1 MVSQFEFKLG
11 IAKSPCFKLLIP
23 FCLGIII
30 VYVND
35 VNQSELTHL
44 FTFLLGLLP
53 VLFLL
58 NRKNQSPATS
68 CYLFIC
74 FLFFGMQLT
83 LNQLPQLNAEDLE
96 NNQVWLAI
104 LEEEPIEREKV
115 IRFKLNLLGRIDR
128 QKVKQLAQPVR
139 VQGLLQKDSLLN
151 QYGELGD
158 TILIK
163 GRITNI
169 SKMRN
174 PNAFDYKAYLK
185 SQGVQYQIWFRTN
198 DYKIIANQAQRNF
211 ESIISNRRR
220 LLYRRFHDYIP
231 DQTYASLAAA
241 ITFGYRTEL
250 SSKLMETFSTTG
262 TIHILSVSGMH
273 VGILFG
279 FLSLV
284 LMPLRLIRHGRL
296 IAIVLALL
304 LIWLFALL
312 CGLVPAVLRAT
323 VMFSLFLIALWA
335 RRDLIGMN
343 SLAGS
348 ALILLI
354 ANPLNLFDMGFQ
366 LSYLAVFGIMST
378 IPIFKRF
385 YYSFNSGV
393 KEILD
398 IVYMSMGA
406 QISTTA
412 LATYYFQQFPT
423 YFLVGNL
430 IMAIPSSLILI
441 AGMFLSLSPFNSI
454 NHFLGTNIQS
464 VLLYSHKALQ
474 YIESLPFSSIKGISI
489 NWKEAFAI
497 YFLLMVLLIALRF
510 KNKWMLFA
518 SMLAVLI
525 LGMNSY
531 QKNEALNTYQGLRIY
546 QMGREYA
553 IAYIQRREVILFGSA
568 DTINQPNLKFNVHR
582 DVSQFAELKQVKYR
596 KLTKD
601 RNYSLKLGERHTL
614 AICNSHCT
622 SQAKFILLRN
632 DARLISN
639 NRTSLLVF
647 DGSNSWSSIRRY
659 TTELDALAQPYYI
672 LKDNFAYVW
681 DG

>member
-1 MVSQFEFKLG
+1 MSQFEYKLG
-11 IAKSPCFKLLIP
+11 ITKSPCFKLLIP

-30 VYVND
+30 VYVTGVSQN
-35 VNQSELTHL
+35 ELTHL

-58 NRKNQSPATS
+58 NIKTQNAIKS
-68 CYLFIC
+68 CYVFIC

-83 LNQLPQLNAEDLE
+83 LNQLPQLNAEDLA

-104 LEEEPIEREKV
+104 LDEEPIKREKV
-115 IRFKLNLLGRIDR
+115 IRFQLNLLGRIDQQNIMR
-128 QKVKQLAQPVR
+128 LALPVR
-139 VQGLLQKDSLLN
+139 VQGLFQKDSLLF
-151 QYGELGD
+151 QSWKLGD

-163 GRITNI
+163 GRMTMI
-169 SKMRN
+169 SKMKN

-185 SQGVQYQIWFRTN
+185 SQGVQYQIWFRAN
-198 DYKIIANQAQRNF
+198 DYKIIAKEEQQNF
-211 ESIISNRRR
+211 EGLLSNRRS
-220 LLYRRFHDYIP
+220 LLHQRFHDYMP
-231 DQTYASLAAA
+231 DQNYASLAAA

-250 SSKLMETFSTTG
+250 SSELMETFSSTG

-273 VGILFG
+273 VGILFW
-279 FLSLV
+279 FLSLLLV
-284 LMPLRLIRHGRL
+284 PLRVMKHGRR
-296 IAIVLALL
+296 IAIILAFL

-378 IPIFKRF
+378 MPIFKRL
-385 YYSFNSGV
+385 YYSFNNGV
-393 KEILD
+393 KETLD
-398 IVYMSMGA
+398 VIYMSLGA

-412 LATYYFQQFPT
+412 LAMYYFQQFPT
-423 YFLVGNL
+423 YFLIGNL
-430 IMAIPSSLILI
+430 IMALPSSLILI
-441 AGMFLSLSPFNSI
+441 AGMCLSLCPYEDV
-454 NHFLGTNIQS
+454 NHFLGTTIQTI
-464 VLLYSHKALQ
+464 LFHSHKALQ
-474 YIESLPFSSIKGISI
+474 YIESLPFSSIKGVSI
-489 NWKEAFAI
+489 NWMETFAL
-497 YFLLMVLLIALRF
+497 YFLLMIFLIALRF
-510 KNKWMLFA
+510 KNKWMLFV
-518 SMLAVLI
+518 SILAVLI
-525 LGMNSY
+525 LDMNVFL
-531 QKNEALNTYQGLRIY
+531 KNEALNSYRGFRIY
-546 QMGREYA
+546 QMGSEYA
-553 IAYIQRREVILFGSA
+553 IAYIQRRKVILFGSA

-582 DVSQFAELKQVKYR
+582 DISQFTELKEVRYR
-596 KLTKD
+596 QLATD
-601 RNYSLKLGERHTL
+601 RNYNLKIGEQQTL
-614 AICNSHCT
+614 AICNSHCA

-632 DARLISN
+632 NARLIAHHSN
-639 NRTSLLVF
+639 SILVF
-647 DGSNSWSSIRRY
+647 DASNSWSAIRRY